1 MLLVGAHDGLGAMMS
16 ALDGLGALLSWRYA
30 TDRHPIL
37 RDPIGG
43 RTHSSRAVPIGA
55 IEKSLDDAPQSETRI
70 DVPSTSLCV

>member
-1 MLLVGAHDGLGAMMS
+1 MEV
-16 ALDGLGALLSWRYA
+16 RQ
-30 TDRHPIL
+30 DRHPIL

-70 DVPSTSLCV
+70 DVPLPITSLCV

>member
-1 MLLVGAHDGLGAMMS
+1 MEV
-16 ALDGLGALLSWRYA
+16 RQ
-30 TDRHPIL
+30 DRHPIL